1 MTLGL
6 FYHIIMTLARF
17 SNLGQRPMWLNS
29 TAQTALRAVLCIAE
43 QGDDRPMR
51 VDDIAAAL
59 DCPRNYLSK
68 TLHALTRAGIL
79 NSTRGPKG
87 GFRLADPAARLALA
101 RVVRPFEPAGERRCL
116 MGRATCGDAHP
127 CVVHH
132 RWSRTAAAVE
142 NFFGQTTVAD
152 LLKKDTRP
160 RAT

>member
-1 MTLGL
+1 
-6 FYHIIMTLARF
+6 
-17 SNLGQRPMWLNS
+17 MWLNS